1 MHTRQLTFPL
11 PGNGSAVL
19 TMPQTLPS
27 ESLLTLKQ
35 SLTTALGDLQREM
48 ADGSA
53 DPGAAEYAS
62 WLQQLGAMR
71 H

>member
-19 TMPQTLPS
+19 TLPQPLPS
-27 ESLLTLKQ
+27 EDLLSLKR
-35 SLTTALGDLQREM
+35 SLTNALGDLQGEM
-48 ADGSA
+48 GGGGADAGE
-53 DPGAAEYAS
+53 AEYAS
-62 WLQQLGAMR
+62 WLQRLGAVR

>member
-19 TMPQTLPS
+19 TLPQPLPS
-27 ESLLTLKQ
+27 EGLLTLTR

-48 ADGSA
+48 GDGKA
-53 DPGAAEYAS
+53 DPGEAEYAS
-62 WLQQLGAMR
+62 WLQQLGALR